1 MQATNKSRLIDYQT
15 PKKKEIKIM
24 KAETFPVPCP
34 LSWLTVFW
42 KGGKTTEKFPG
53 VRTEKF
59 PDMLHNKMHAYKE
72 FNQGGEIPIEL
83 HL

>member
-34 LSWLTVFW
+34 LSWLTGVG

-53 VRTEKF
+53 VRQQKSSPVCCIIKCMRIKNLIRVGKF
-59 PDMLHNKMHAYKE
+59 P
-72 FNQGGEIPIEL
+72 
-83 HL
+83 